1 MGETK
6 TGSEEAEK
14 LAAAGEKNLADISR
28 GEDFTS
34 DPKKSLFRYIEVH
47 YKKGVLKNFAKFT

>member
-6 TGSEEAEK
+6 TGLEEAEK

-34 DPKKSLFRYIEVH
+34 DPKKSLFRYIEVR
-47 YKKGVLKNFAKFT
+47 GAL